1 MKRTPLFITLA
12 LCLLPGCRRG
22 LDAPA
27 DRDEADKAMRTAL
40 EAWKSG
46 KSPGDLEKGEPAILV
61 NDDDWRT
68 GKRLLDF
75 QMEEGSLS
83 GRQVRWRV
91 RIKLQDRD
99 GKTTNRS
106 AVYVIDTTPRI
117 VIVRDTFAS

>member
-1 MKRTPLFITLA
+1 MKHTPLVITLA

-27 DRDEADKAMRTAL
+27 DRDEADRAMRTAL

-46 KSPGDLEKGEPAILV
+46 KSQSDLEKGEPAILV

-75 QMEEGSLS
+75 KMVEGSLS
-83 GRQVRWRV
+83 GRQIVWRV
-91 RIKLQDRD
+91 RIKLQDKA
-99 GKTTNRS
+99 GKTTERS